1 MKTELIEYMD
11 KILGIVGRV
20 YTDIEFTPRV
30 LEDPK
35 FSPLYEDV
43 GGHIWTLDQIHDS
56 FSDFFI
62 LLYYNTICL
71 KLEIIWLN

>member
-1 MKTELIEYMD
+1 METELIEYMD
-11 KILGIVGRV
+11 EILGIVGRV

-43 GGHIWTLDQIHDS
+43 GGHIWTLDQIRDS
-56 FSDFFI
+56 FTDFQKEKAWDS
-62 LLYYNTICL
+62 LDCL
-71 KLEIIWLN
+71 T